1 MTAAKVFA
9 YQVELYLGAVLG
21 WVDITADVQG
31 DVTITRG
38 QTGEGYRAERGRC
51 TLRLDNLS
59 RKYSPRDAAGS
70 WYGLLGR
77 NTPLRVKAG
86 RLSGALVA
94 RFAGEVPAWPPS
106 WNANG
111 TVRYVD
117 VEAVGV
123 LQRSGQGEQP
133 KDSAMRRAYRASG
146 PVAYWPMEDGVSAGQ
161 VGSDVSGNPPLVVSG
176 PAPEFVAVADQSWG
190 TSDYQTLRYGTGQ
203 VAELKGGCALS
214 AALPAAVTAATV
226 TGWTVSVC
234 ALVDDATVPGDV
246 VLFDVATP
254 GGTFVRWQMV
264 QTETPFFG
272 TQVFAYDAAGVRTTV
287 AQIPGPAFSFIQ
299 HTLAAWQSGGT
310 IQVALY
316 EGGTT
321 ASVAGTLAGVSGIG
335 VNTGGQISTGTMPF
349 GHLAVWALPALPSQ
363 LFSVHTDG
371 YGGSVYGPL
380 YSWRQEA
387 AHDRLARLCAEEG
400 LTVSMPAVPA
410 EAVQRMGWQAA
421 GTFAELL
428 DECIEVDG
436 GYLHEDRT
444 ALGLAYRPRDSLY
457 NQTPVPIVYT
467 GQLALTPPFAPV
479 DDLDGV
485 RNDVTVKRT
494 DGSQVRL
501 VQTSGPLAA
510 VPPPAGVGVYQTAP
524 ELNLLGDDQLGDQAG
539 WRLHLGT
546 VDRPRYPSLGVQLAA
561 PAWQAA
567 PAALDALLAVD
578 TGDVLEVTGLPVWAA
593 GDVRTLVTGYTETIS
608 EFMWS
613 IAFTGVP
620 ALPWDV
626 AVADGTA
633 RVPMDG
639 GTLAAAVTA
648 GGLSLSLAFTAANGR
663 WTTDP
668 ADFPLDLRVGEERVT
683 VSAIS
688 GASSPQTATVSARA
702 VNGVAAAWPAG
713 TEVDVWR
720 PAVAA
725 L

>member
-86 RLSGALVA
+86 RLAGALVA

-146 PVAYWPMEDGVSAGQ
+146 PVAYWPMEDGVSATQ
-161 VGSDVSGNPPLVVSG
+161 VGSEVSGLPPLLVSG
-176 PAPEFVAVADQSWG
+176 PAPEFVAVADQTWSL
-190 TSDYQTLRYGTGQ
+190 TFRYGTGQ
-203 VAELKGGCALS
+203 VVDLKGGTSLT
-214 AALPAAVTAATV
+214 AAVPADVTAATAAA
-226 TGWTVSVC
+226 WTVAVN
-234 ALVDDATVPGDV
+234 ALTDYTMIPGDV
-246 VLFDVATP
+246 VLVEVATP
-254 GGTFVRWQMV
+254 GGTFVRWQLV
-264 QTETPFFG
+264 QTQSPYFG
-272 TQVFAYDAAGVRTTV
+272 TQLFAYDAAGNRTTV
-287 AQIPGPAFSFIQ
+287 LQDTGIASGFLQ
-299 HTLAAWQSGGT
+299 HEVSVWQDGATIRADYHAIASG
-310 IQVALY
+310 
-316 EGGTT
+316 
-321 ASVAGTLAGVSGIG
+321 SVAGTLTGIVAVS
-335 VNTGGQISTGTMPF
+335 VNSDGQTSTGTMPF
-349 GHLAVWALPALPSQ
+349 GHLAVWASASLPTAMRTYAIDS
-363 LFSVHTDG
+363 
-371 YGGSVYGPL
+371 YGIGVYGPWA
-380 YSWRQEA
+380 SHWRETA
-387 AHDRLARLCAEEG
+387 TDRLARLCAQEG
-400 LTVSMPAVPA
+400 LTVSMPAVPDF
-410 EAVQRMGWQAA
+410 AVQRMGWQAP

-428 DECIEVDG
+428 DACVEVDG
-436 GYLHEDRT
+436 GYLYEDRT

-457 NQTPVPIVYT
+457 NQTAVPIVYT

-479 DDLDGV
+479 DDLDAV

-501 VQTSGPLAA
+501 VQADGPLAA

-608 EFMWS
+608 EFLWS

-620 ALPWDV
+620 ALPYDV
-626 AVADGTA
+626 ATADGDA

-639 GTLAAAVTA
+639 GTLATAVTA
-648 GGLSLSLAFTAANGR
+648 GGLSLSLASTAANGL

-683 VSAIS
+683 VSGIS
-688 GASSPQTATVSARA
+688 GSSSPQTATVTARA
-702 VNGVAAAWPAG
+702 VNGVSAAWPVG

>member
-146 PVAYWPMEDGVSAGQ
+146 PVAYWPMEDGATASQ
-161 VGSDVSGNPPLVVSG
+161 VGSEISGHPPLLVSG
-176 PAPEFVAVADQSWG
+176 PAPEFVAVADYSWG
-190 TSDYQTLRYGTGQ
+190 SLASQTVRYGTGQ
-203 VAELKGGCALS
+203 VVDLKGGASLS
-214 AALPAAVTAATV
+214 AAVPADVTAATAAA
-226 TGWTVSVC
+226 WTVVVN
-234 ALVDDATVPGDV
+234 ALTDYNTVPGDV
-246 VLFDVATP
+246 VLVDVATP
-254 GGTFVRWQMV
+254 GGTFVRWQLV
-264 QTETPFFG
+264 QTESPYFG
-272 TQVFAYDAAGVRTTV
+272 IQLFAYDAAGARTTV
-287 AQIPGPAFSFIQ
+287 LQNLGLQDGFVQ
-299 HTLAAWQSGGT
+299 HELSVWQDGAT
-310 IQVALY
+310 IRASYVTIVT
-316 EGGTT
+316 G
-321 ASVAGTLAGVSGIG
+321 SVAGTLAGIASVG
-335 VNTGGQISTGTMPF
+335 VNTGGQTSTGTMPF
-349 GHLAVWALPALPSQ
+349 GHLAVWASTGTPAAVQYTS
-363 LFSVHTDG
+363 TDA
-371 YGGSVYGPL
+371 YGVLVYGAGL
-380 YSWRQEA
+380 SYWREA
-387 AHDRLARLCAEEG
+387 STDRLARLSAEQG
-400 LTVSMPAVPA
+400 IPFSMPAVPV

-421 GTFAELL
+421 GTFRELL
-428 DECIEVDG
+428 DEAIEVDG
-436 GYLHEDRT
+436 GYLYEDRT
-444 ALGLAYRPRDSLY
+444 VLGLAYRPRDSLY

-479 DDLDGV
+479 DDLDAV

-501 VQTSGPLAA
+501 VQSDGPLAA
-510 VPPPAGVGVYQTAP
+510 VPPPTGVGVYQTAP

-608 EFMWS
+608 EFLWS

-620 ALPWDV
+620 ALPYDV
-626 AVADGTA
+626 ATADGDA

-648 GGLSLSLAFTAANGR
+648 GGLSLSLASTAANGL
-663 WTTDP
+663 WTTDA

-683 VSAIS
+683 VSAIA
-688 GASSPQTATVSARA
+688 GTVSPQTATVTARA
-702 VNGVAAAWPAG
+702 VNGVSAAWPSG